1 MLHGLLT
8 SILPYCNAYVALS
21 RSNLGGDGNAQAIAS
36 DSTPQ
41 EPVSVPAL
49 PVLCSYHGAT
59 ALVEIALDAP
69 I

>member
-1 MLHGLLT
+1 M
-8 SILPYCNAYVALS
+8 ALS
-21 RSNLGGDGNAQAIAS
+21 RNDLGGDGNAQAIAS

-49 PVLCSYHGAT
+49 PVLCSYHSAT
-59 ALVEIALDAP
+59 ALIEIALDAL